1 MRVERLGRG
10 TAIGAL
16 AVSVSVTGLLP
27 AATAAQPGAAG
38 AGRAPA
44 ALRVAA
50 QAVGGSADLRALR
63 TFRYSAS
70 AARFIHE
77 EGLRPGGPARRIA
90 DVESV
95 VRFAP
100 PADGAPARVRIDA
113 ARTSLG
119 TTREVVEVLARR
131 RGFIR
136 GVDNNFS
143 APALTAM
150 TSDRWA
156 AILREQR
163 LLNPHLLLRNALR
176 HPARARNGGT
186 TRLGGRTYRTL
197 VLRDPVAP
205 IRLLVDTRT
214 GRLAQLRTKEH
225 DYLRRDVPIVVRYRN
240 WTRAGGGL
248 LFPRSVTLRSDG
260 DVLVR
265 ETRKAGGLVV
275 NRPMLGGLFRFPASV
290 DDAPFNAKL
299 ADIGM
304 RTSQWLLSFANFGF
318 VKDGGQTAINP
329 TAIGD
334 AANPVQGVTL
344 LGGVADNS
352 LVVQR
357 ANGVVVVEGA
367 LHDQRAEAIIRFIR
381 RSPDFNGPITHVITT
396 HHHADHASGQRPFVA
411 LGATAVVHQAA
422 VSFFRG
428 VFRERNSV
436 ILPDRLDRSTTR
448 ATVRGVP
455 AGGLV
460 LPDAQSDIEVY
471 QLPTTHSNDMV
482 LPYLVDQGILFTS
495 DTYSPPG
502 LPDPANAD
510 AQSIAA
516 VVEAQGLNPQWIVG
530 GHGTFVAYDDFA
542 TALGVQ

>member
-1 MRVERLGRG
+1 MRVERLGKG

-16 AVSVSVTGLLP
+16 AVSVSVAGLLP
-27 AATAAQPGAAG
+27 AATAALQGTAG

-70 AARFIHE
+70 AVRFIHD
-77 EGLRPGGPARRIA
+77 EGLRPGGPAERGA
-90 DVESV
+90 TVESV
-95 VRFAP
+95 VRYAL
-100 PADGAPARVRIDA
+100 PAEGAPARVRIDA
-113 ARTSLG
+113 DRTSVSV
-119 TTREVVEVLARR
+119 TRPVTEVLARR

-136 GVDNNFS
+136 GVDSNFS
-143 APALTAM
+143 EPALKAM

-156 AILREQR
+156 AILREQS
-163 LLNPHLLLRNALR
+163 LLSPHLLLRTALR
-176 HPARARNGGT
+176 NPALAHNGGT
-186 TRLGGRTYRTL
+186 TRVNGRTYRTL

-214 GRLAQLRTKEH
+214 GRLAQLRTTEH

-260 DVLVR
+260 DVLLR
-265 ETRKAGGLVV
+265 ETRNRSGLVV
-275 NRPMLGGLFRFPASV
+275 NRPMLGGLFRFPAGV
-290 DDAPFNAKL
+290 DDAPFNAGL
-299 ADIGM
+299 ASIGM
-304 RTSQWLLSFANFGF
+304 RTSQWLLSFVNLGF

-329 TAIGD
+329 IAIGD
-334 AANPVQGVTL
+334 AANPVPGVTL
-344 LGGVADNS
+344 LGGVANNS
-352 LVVQR
+352 LVIQR
-357 ANGVVVVEGA
+357 ASGVVVFEGA
-367 LHDQRAEAIIRFIR
+367 LHDHRAEAIIRFIR
-381 RSPDFNGPITHVITT
+381 RSPDFTGPITHVITT

-411 LGATAVVHQAA
+411 LGATAVVHRAA
-422 VSFFRG
+422 VSFFRR
-428 VFRERNSV
+428 VFRERSST
-436 ILPDRLDRSTTR
+436 ILPDRLDRSTTP

-460 LPDAQSDIEVY
+460 LPDARSDIEVY
-471 QLPTTHSNDMV
+471 RLPTAHSNDMV
-482 LPYLVDQGILFTS
+482 LPFLVSEGILFTS

-502 LPDPANAD
+502 LPDPTNAD
-510 AQSIAA
+510 AQAIAA

-530 GHGTFVAYDDFA
+530 GHGTFIAYDDFA
-542 TALGVQ
+542 TALGVR